1 MNFKGAGSARYN
13 LLSVSNHMGRL
24 GGGHYTASAL
34 HTIEN
39 RFVHRSKLTVLV
51 LISWFRWFN
60 FNDNFVSPQNPESC
74 ISDSAYVL
82 FYVRED
88 QEWMPKW
95 KPSPNN
101 QLKPGELEICAHMYY
116 LGILKSL
123 QLVTFFFKRNHTRMG
138 LALSELEFSIQ
149 KGLPMIVRLPVIKS
163 VV

>member
-39 RFVHRSKLTVLV
+39 RFVDNVVQGFNL
-51 LISWFRWFN
+51 FRWFN

-88 QEWMPKW
+88 QEWMPK
-95 KPSPNN
+95 
-101 QLKPGELEICAHMYY
+101 
-116 LGILKSL
+116 
-123 QLVTFFFKRNHTRMG
+123 
-138 LALSELEFSIQ
+138 
-149 KGLPMIVRLPVIKS
+149 
-163 VV
+163 